1 MSGRLI
7 AVEGIDASGKSTQAR
22 MLADSLGAEFTFQFG
37 ATGVGQVIRDVLLDP
52 ANDSLDDRTEA
63 LLIIADK
70 AQHVAEIVGPL
81 LASGRDVVTDRFTA
95 STLAYQGY
103 GRSLDLDELEAMM
116 RFATGGLEPDLNVLM
131 DLSPEQAWQRLGAS
145 VDRFEG
151 QGPAFLHR
159 VRDGYLALAGADPA
173 RWAVVDAAGT
183 TDEVAARM
191 LAAVRDR
198 LEAERIGG
206 TTRSIRREA
215 VARAARERSEHERE

>member
-7 AVEGIDASGKSTQAR
+7 AVEGVDASGKSTQAR
-22 MLADSLGAEFTFQFG
+22 MLAGSLGAEFTFQFG
-37 ATGVGQVIRDVLLDP
+37 ATGVGEVIRRVLLDP
-52 ANDSLDDRTEA
+52 ANDSVDDRTEA

-70 AQHVAEIVGPL
+70 AQHVAEIVGPA

-103 GRSLDLDELEAMM
+103 GRGLDLGELTAMM

-131 DLSPEQAWQRLGAS
+131 DLPPEQAWQRLGSS

-151 QGPAFLHR
+151 QGREFLDR
-159 VRDGYLALAGADPA
+159 VRNGYLALAAADPE

-183 TDEVAARM
+183 TDDVAARI
-191 LAAVRDR
+191 LTV
-198 LEAERIGG
+198 
-206 TTRSIRREA
+206 
-215 VARAARERSEHERE
+215 VRERLA

>member
-37 ATGVGQVIRDVLLDP
+37 ATGVGEVIRDVLLDP
-52 ANDSLDDRTEA
+52 ANDSVDDRTEA

-70 AQHVAEIVGPL
+70 AQHVAEIVGPAL
-81 LASGRDVVTDRFTA
+81 ESGRDVVTDRFTA

-103 GRSLDLDELEAMM
+103 GRRLDLDELEAMM

-131 DLSPEQAWQRLGAS
+131 DLSPEAAWQRLGSS

-151 QGPAFLHR
+151 QGPEFLAR
-159 VRDGYLALAGADPA
+159 VRNGYLALAGADPA

-183 TDEVAARM
+183 TDEVAARI
-191 LAAVRDR
+191 LAAVRER
-198 LEAERIGG
+198 LGG
-206 TTRSIRREA
+206 G
-215 VARAARERSEHERE
+215 